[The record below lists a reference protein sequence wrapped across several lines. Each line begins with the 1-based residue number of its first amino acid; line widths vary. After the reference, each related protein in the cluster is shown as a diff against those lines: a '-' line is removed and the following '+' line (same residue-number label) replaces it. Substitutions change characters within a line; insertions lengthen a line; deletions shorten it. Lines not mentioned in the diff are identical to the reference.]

1 MTQTNDFLTE
11 ALKGLSIIEAT
22 METPFT
28 HKGGYLL
35 LPHVL
40 SWEYDMLR
48 YAFYGIL
55 HQNTPKTTDEL
66 TDSDLNTPDIEKA
79 MTKVQGTYS

>member
-1 MTQTNDFLTE
+1 M
-11 ALKGLSIIEAT
+11 
-22 METPFT
+22 
-28 HKGGYLL
+28 